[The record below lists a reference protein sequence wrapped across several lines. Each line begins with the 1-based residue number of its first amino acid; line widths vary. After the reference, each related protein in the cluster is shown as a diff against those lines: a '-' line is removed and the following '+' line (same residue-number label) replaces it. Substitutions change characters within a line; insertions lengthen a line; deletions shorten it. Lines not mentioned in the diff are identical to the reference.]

1 MNPAQKYLKNTG
13 RKQKVLAQKAE
24 IAESVLSRYLK
35 TGAISKRNG
44 YKLSKA
50 LGLTLEAILFPKKTQ

>member
-1 MNPAQKYLKNTG
+1 MNPAKKYIAETG
-13 RKQKVLAQKAE
+13 RKQKELAIEAE

-35 TGAISKRNG
+35 TGSISKDNG

-50 LGLTLEAILFPKKTQ
+50 LGLSLEAILFPEKKQ